1 MLSTSLP
8 SAVFVA
14 DGVAADLVRPRDR
27 RAERYDVEPAA
38 TASRTLPLAV
48 TPAWLTL
55 LRQSRL
61 RTS

>member
-8 SAVFVA
+8 SAVFVV

-27 RAERYDVEPAA
+27 RAEQVVASSAAA
-38 TASRTLPLAV
+38 TQRSQLLAE
-48 TPAWLTL
+48 TPKWLTL
-55 LRQSRL
+55 LRQSRV